1 VTEQPEN
8 QPETGAPAWVPS
20 DPEKAEPAA
29 GGEPTPVQPPVD
41 PATQVSVPEPAPA
54 ETPAPEPVAP
64 AEAPAP
70 EPAALAETPA
80 PEPVAPVP
88 PPPVTPEIQSVGA
101 STTAPPDD
109 RPEIAV
115 GAAFAGGLAVAVIL
129 KRLAR

>member
-8 QPETGAPAWVPS
+8 QPETGAAAWVPS

-41 PATQVSVPEPAPA
+41 PATQVTVPEP
-54 ETPAPEPVAP
+54 AP

-70 EPAALAETPA
+70 EPVAPTEAPA

-88 PPPVTPEIQSVGA
+88 PPPVTPEIQSDGA
-101 STTAPPDD
+101 STTAAPDD

-115 GAAFAGGLAVAVIL
+115 GAAFAGGLAVAMIL